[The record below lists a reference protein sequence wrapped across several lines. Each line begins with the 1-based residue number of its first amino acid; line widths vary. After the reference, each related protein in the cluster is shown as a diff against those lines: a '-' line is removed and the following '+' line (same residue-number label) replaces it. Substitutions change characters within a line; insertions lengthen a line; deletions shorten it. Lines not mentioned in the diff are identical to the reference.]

1 MFLGNQIAARRA
13 ASLSHDA
20 QEAQGQGVEDLAA
33 LAADPNKP
41 ARHRDVLKKL
51 MKNRHWPQIYYL
63 KAPVT
68 DVRSQEETIAALP
81 MWLPHE
87 LVQCLQ
93 EKMISA
99 SGIHSIDFLEQPER
113 QQLDKIS
120 ASTGIPVT
128 DWVAIST
135 WGDGVPFNNNRTHS
149 LEMLSLAILSSS
161 DQSLRTP
168 LCGFP
173 KHLQASQKTWQAI
186 LSVVKWS
193 LESAA
198 AGLYPISRHDGTA
211 FETTDTVRKKQ
222 AGKRLCTAAL
232 VQIRGDWSFYKSCF
246 GLPGWNEIRSC
257 CWKCSMTPAQI
268 FEVNSQSSWRQPANR
283 KNHWQA
289 AAALDKISPVV
300 GFPFFH
306 MDMIQLDWLHIM
318 DIGVT
323 LQWPGSIFAFLLSK
337 LPGCSKDENC
347 KFLRQR
353 NKQYYKDFAVDSQ
366 IPLLKLSMLYKDLS
380 KKMFSEIESKGR
392 RSQRLSPFLFVA
404 MPRFAQFGRPHGSFS
419 FPLRSVFKYLLL
431 ELEQTSF

>member
-1 MFLGNQIAARRA
+1 MLSKRKGEGQVNVSAPQKFKINPTGLFSVNQIAARRA

-68 DVRSQEETIAALP
+68 DLRSQEETIAALP

-135 WGDGVPFNNNRTHS
+135 WGDGAPFNNNRTHS

-161 DQSLRTP
+161 DQSLRIP

-186 LSVVKWS
+186 FSVVKWS

-198 AGLYPISRHDGTA
+198 AGLYPISRHDGTP
-211 FETTDTVRKKQ
+211 FETTDTARKNKLARDF
-222 AGKRLCTAAL
+222 AGLPWSKFEEVGVSTRVAL
-232 VQIRGDWSFYKSCF
+232 VCLAGMKS
-246 GLPGWNEIRSC
+246 
-257 CWKCSMTPAQI
+257 
-268 FEVNSQSSWRQPANR
+268 EV
-283 KNHWQA
+283 A
-289 AAALDKISPVV
+289 AGNV
-300 GFPFFH
+300 
-306 MDMIQLDWLHIM
+306 Q
-318 DIGVT
+318 
-323 LQWPGSIFAFLLSK
+323 
-337 LPGCSKDENC
+337 
-347 KFLRQR
+347 
-353 NKQYYKDFAVDSQ
+353 
-366 IPLLKLSMLYKDLS
+366 
-380 KKMFSEIESKGR
+380 
-392 RSQRLSPFLFVA
+392 
-404 MPRFAQFGRPHGSFS
+404 
-419 FPLRSVFKYLLL
+419 
-431 ELEQTSF
+431 